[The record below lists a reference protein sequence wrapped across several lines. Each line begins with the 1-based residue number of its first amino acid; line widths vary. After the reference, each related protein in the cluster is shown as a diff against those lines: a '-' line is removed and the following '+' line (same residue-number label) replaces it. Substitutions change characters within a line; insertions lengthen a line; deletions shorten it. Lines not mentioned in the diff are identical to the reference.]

1 MQAMHRTTI
10 AAQELA
16 SELFQRFRAHSQEA
30 EQVAL
35 NLIEGGQARLTIQ
48 MTLAG
53 IGVQMR
59 LLLEPVDPDDGLPVE
74 ISSTSPIEPSAEG
87 LAARMWF
94 FGKLKHWNQQH

>member
-1 MQAMHRTTI
+1 MQSMIRATV

-16 SELFQRFRAHSQEA
+16 SELFQKFRAHSQEA

-35 NLIEGGQARLTIQ
+35 SLIEGGQARLKIE

-59 LLLEPVDPDDGLPVE
+59 LLLEPVDPNDGLPIE
-74 ISSTSPIEPSAEG
+74 IGSTSPIEPSAEG
-87 LAARMWF
+87 IAERFWF
-94 FGKLKHWNQQH
+94 FGRLSHWNKSH